1 MKNTIFKLLEYSYYF
16 SLLILFI
23 LYLFP
28 GSLIGYLLYGNLG
41 QQPNLISNP
50 IGTSINHLIFFFYL
64 TILGLVVR
72 LKYQNFLNGFT
83 FLFSLSILL
92 ELAHCL
98 IPIRAFEF
106 YDLFA
111 NSAGVVIVFL
121 LIILIKKL
129 GKINK
134 LDHKKLF

>member
-1 MKNTIFKLLEYSYYF
+1 MKNTKFKLLEYSYYF
-16 SLLILFI
+16 SLLILFV

-72 LKYQNFLNGFT
+72 LKYQNFLNSFT

-98 IPIRAFEF
+98 IPNRAFEF
-106 YDLFA
+106 YD
-111 NSAGVVIVFL
+111 
-121 LIILIKKL
+121 
-129 GKINK
+129 
-134 LDHKKLF
+134 